1 MFGSSTWFLFGK
13 GENNNTR
20 EMNMSEGKA
29 VVSF

>member
-1 MFGSSTWFLFGK
+1 MFGSGAFLFEK
-13 GENNNTR
+13 EENNTR